1 MNIPAEIIQ
10 RLTARFGGFLRE
22 KTRSKAPVLYKN
34 THSKADRT
42 KRAFVK
48 VNVTPP

>member
-10 RLTARFGGFLRE
+10 RLTVRFGGFLRE
-22 KTRSKAPVLYKN
+22 KTQSKAPGVYKN
-34 THSKADRT
+34 THRKADRT